1 MQEWWAASRTP
12 GAAATLPEAFRLGA
26 TIFGELL
33 PQLLRAR

>member
-1 MQEWWAASRTP
+1 MEEWWAASRAP

-26 TIFGELL
+26 TIVGELL